1 MLGQCF
7 SWAVGAFASRTP
19 PRLLASLP
27 PRRSSRW
34 AIPLSMLRIRYAR
47 LSLVFIAACCI
58 VGLGGCMPGVI
69 VEGSTM
75 YRTAHTPVR
84 ARTVSKAR
92 TVSQSRTANLMVH
105 TGTLKPPIPLPDRS
119 LLEPQPSL
127 DCTFKG
133 PLSNPV
139 TVEEMRMKLDY
150 EQQCY
155 RQAES
160 ITRDRLQQLQNSLN
174 KPIAAVGTS
183 KSPIPLSDRS
193 LLEPQPS
200 PDCTFKGPLSNPV
213 TAEEMRMKLDYEQ
226 QCYRQAESIAR
237 DRLLQLQNS
246 VEKTIKTEGRP
257 SQ

>member
-1 MLGQCF
+1 
-7 SWAVGAFASRTP
+7 
-19 PRLLASLP
+19 
-27 PRRSSRW
+27 
-34 AIPLSMLRIRYAR
+34 
-47 LSLVFIAACCI
+47 
-58 VGLGGCMPGVI
+58 
-69 VEGSTM
+69 
-75 YRTAHTPVR
+75 
-84 ARTVSKAR
+84 
-92 TVSQSRTANLMVH
+92 
-105 TGTLKPPIPLPDRS
+105 
-119 LLEPQPSL
+119 
-127 DCTFKG
+127 
-133 PLSNPV
+133 
-139 TVEEMRMKLDY
+139 MRMKLDY

>member
-1 MLGQCF
+1 
-7 SWAVGAFASRTP
+7 
-19 PRLLASLP
+19 
-27 PRRSSRW
+27 
-34 AIPLSMLRIRYAR
+34 
-47 LSLVFIAACCI
+47 
-58 VGLGGCMPGVI
+58 
-69 VEGSTM
+69 M

-105 TGTLKPPIPLPDRS
+105 TGTL
-119 LLEPQPSL
+119 
-127 DCTFKG
+127 
-133 PLSNPV
+133 
-139 TVEEMRMKLDY
+139 
-150 EQQCY
+150 
-155 RQAES
+155 
-160 ITRDRLQQLQNSLN
+160 
-174 KPIAAVGTS
+174 